1 MGVTI
6 LQYLMFTFFPYLFG
20 IGLAGTE
27 FMWPRIPMHIAGI
40 DYNWNILG
48 YEVMRNAAG
57 EVVIG
62 GGLGYFISYELG
74 TFLAQCIKLD
84 KFSKHFF
91 REIFSGKVFFHWN
104 LLRNVS
110 IAIT

>member
-1 MGVTI
+1 MRRFV
-6 LQYLMFTFFPYLFG
+6 FDLFHVK
-20 IGLAGTE
+20 IKE
-27 FMWPRIPMHIAGI
+27 
-40 DYNWNILG
+40 
-48 YEVMRNAAG
+48 
-57 EVVIG
+57 
-62 GGLGYFISYELG
+62 GGLFE
-74 TFLAQCIKLD
+74 FIKLD